1 MLIIDLNKSSFNYL
15 YELNIETKKILYL
28 LSIKLFNGTHKK
40 TEKIQD
46 SKMSVYTYEFDK
58 QELSYIFFSNPH
70 DIIITKL
77 IEQLSE
83 ILFKFNIKEFQG
95 LKISP
100 LILSSTFTKNILEL
114 KVSSE
119 VLPLI
124 KDLYSIEKDSETE
137 KHNFESEYSAI
148 FYRILKRKNNRKRI
162 IYDLDE
168 LREELGTTYVT
179 EEETVI
185 NYEKWGQFKEKVI
198 EIAKNEL
205 ELRSDIYFDYEPLYK
220 GRKIV
225 ELLIKPLFKPEVKN
239 KAVTYTQKVAI
250 KSEINTNL
258 NKLVSRY
265 KIPKWQLDKYLKIY
279 STDEINEI
287 LKHVYYSEYNS
298 YVTNIKGYL
307 RNILEEKTDISKT
320 KIEADC
326 FYNST
331 IVDTENKIVLEK
343 IQSYTNDHPYKTWKK
358 DLKGFI
364 SFNEMMFD
372 ERKSFSIKKTIDI
385 LTRKKDHIELKHFPY
400 KFQKDFL
407 SYIDPEL
414 HINF

>member
-1 MLIIDLNKSSFNYL
+1 
-15 YELNIETKKILYL
+15 
-28 LSIKLFNGTHKK
+28 
-40 TEKIQD
+40 
-46 SKMSVYTYEFDK
+46 
-58 QELSYIFFSNPH
+58 
-70 DIIITKL
+70 
-77 IEQLSE
+77 
-83 ILFKFNIKEFQG
+83 
-95 LKISP
+95 
-100 LILSSTFTKNILEL
+100 
-114 KVSSE
+114 
-119 VLPLI
+119 
-124 KDLYSIEKDSETE
+124 
-137 KHNFESEYSAI
+137 
-148 FYRILKRKNNRKRI
+148 
-162 IYDLDE
+162 LDE